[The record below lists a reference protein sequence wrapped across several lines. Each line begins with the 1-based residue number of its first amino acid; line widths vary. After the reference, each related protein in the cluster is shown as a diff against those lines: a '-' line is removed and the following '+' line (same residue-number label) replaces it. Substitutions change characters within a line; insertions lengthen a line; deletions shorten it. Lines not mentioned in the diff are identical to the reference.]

1 MTFEEA
7 SGKYS
12 LMDCIHLTSAKFQAA
27 RPSVHVDEKLDFP
40 ELLDKA
46 RNNIFSYPLRRL
58 VFDISELL
66 GRPDLTGIGRVELE
80 LARQLVAMAKITGD
94 AVVLTGFNGTFFQ
107 EYTLVDMDSMA
118 PTYGLKT
125 TGAPVR
131 FDPAD
136 QFLVG
141 HISFSQME
149 KFLAAIHRARSTGT
163 VVTFMVHDIFP
174 IANSL
179 MAGENFVRS
188 FFIGWSQVLRF
199 ADRLVTVSR
208 KVLRDVACYVG
219 ETSMAGLVPT
229 RPLPVA
235 HFTLGCDGLQNSRN
249 ADVSLAYPADR
260 QTLLAAGTF
269 WGHKGLPDL
278 VSAMEILWAEGCK
291 MRLVLAGNDP
301 HKGSAR
307 PRLSSLPAFGST
319 LFMPGYVSDT
329 ELAETMSRCSALVCA
344 SSDEGFGLPLV
355 EAASLG
361 CPVIA
366 RDIEIFRET
375 SGGEAFFFEN
385 GDAGKIAEGLRKWLT
400 LTRNQQ
406 LKFVP
411 RNSLVTWRQSAEMLK
426 AIMFNGAASFSVEVG
441 IKATVNLAVPTHCRK
456 RLIYEPT
463 ASSSPRH
470 RRCPRP

>member
-12 LMDCIHLTSAKFQAA
+12 LMDCVHLTSAKFQAA
-27 RPSVHVDEKLDFP
+27 RPAVHVDEQPAFP
-40 ELLDKA
+40 ALLQKA

-58 VFDISELL
+58 VLDISELL
-66 GRPDLTGIGRVELE
+66 GRPNLTGIGRVELE
-80 LARQLVAMAKITGD
+80 LARQFVAMAKTTGD

-107 EYTLVDMDSMA
+107 EYTLADMETMA

-125 TGAPVR
+125 SGAPVH
-131 FDPAD
+131 FGPAD
-136 QFLVG
+136 QFLVS
-141 HISFSQME
+141 HLNLTQME
-149 KFLAAIHRARSTGT
+149 KVLAAIYRARRAGA
-163 VVTFMVHDIFP
+163 VATFMVHDIFP

-179 MAGENFVRS
+179 MAEESFVRL
-188 FFIGWSQVLRF
+188 FFIGWSQILRF

-208 KVLRDVACYVG
+208 KVSRDVACYVG

-260 QTLLAAGTF
+260 QTFVAAGTF
-269 WGHKGLPDL
+269 LRHKGLPDL

-291 MRLVLAGNDP
+291 MRLVLLGDDP

-307 PRLSSLPAFGST
+307 TRLSSLPAFGNT
-319 LFMPGYVSDT
+319 LFMPGYVSDK
-329 ELAETMSRCSALVCA
+329 EFAETLSRSSALVCA
-344 SSDEGFGLPLV
+344 SNDEGFGLPLV
-355 EAASLG
+355 EAANLG

-375 SGGEAFFFEN
+375 SGGDAFFFEN
-385 GDAGKIAEGLRKWLT
+385 GDAGKVAEGLRKWLA
-400 LTRNQQ
+400 LTREQQ

-411 RNSLVTWRQSAEMLK
+411 RKSLVTWRQSAEMLK
-426 AIMFNGAASFSVEVG
+426 AIMFNGVSSFSVEVG
-441 IKATVNLAVPTHCRK
+441 LKATVNLHVQSAPQETFN
-456 RLIYEPT
+456 L
-463 ASSSPRH
+463 
-470 RRCPRP
+470 